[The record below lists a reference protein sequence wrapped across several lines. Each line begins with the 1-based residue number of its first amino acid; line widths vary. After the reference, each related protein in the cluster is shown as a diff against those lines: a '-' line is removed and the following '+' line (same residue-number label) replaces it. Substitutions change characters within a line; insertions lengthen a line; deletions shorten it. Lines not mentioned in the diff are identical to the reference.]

1 MRCPGHTIQSIAE
14 LVKNLKFAI
23 ITLINIYT
31 FSMQKKENL
40 TKKIICSF
48 YFSKDMG
55 KIMQNNSVNKEPND
69 VNIFQMEKIIK
80 WILDSYVR
88 LTEFQVHFLN
98 NKGERIFSPLNS
110 LRNGSAFCKLIQSS
124 SEGRKECY
132 KSFYDNSLRSAEYG
146 NSYIFQCRFG
156 IITWITPVVINGEL
170 LGSFISEGIL
180 MRKPAPNFI
189 KEVIEKTKNLGIE
202 EFKLREALEKM
213 RIVSEKKVRAAADIL
228 YIAANYLSNAELL
241 DTKMR
246 QEKYIQQAR
255 ISEEIQ
261 MMKRKELELL
271 EKEEEDEDSFIYI
284 SSIYPLETE
293 RELLRRVRL
302 GDKEGAREV
311 LNEIL
316 GKILF
321 KNAGRTELVRARIL
335 ELAVVLSRA
344 AVEGNAEL
352 EMILG
357 LNFEYIQK
365 LGKIEF
371 IEELCVWIVEVLDR
385 FTECVYKNKNIKNVN
400 IIRNAKEF
408 IRTNYKKKIKLED
421 ISKVVYL
428 SPYYLSHIFKKEVG
442 FTLFE
447 YLTKVRIEEAKRLLE
462 NTPWNAT
469 RISFEVGYSDQS
481 YFCKV
486 FKKSEGMS
494 PSDYRKRTKR

>member
-1 MRCPGHTIQSIAE
+1 
-14 LVKNLKFAI
+14 
-23 ITLINIYT
+23 
-31 FSMQKKENL
+31 
-40 TKKIICSF
+40 
-48 YFSKDMG
+48 
-55 KIMQNNSVNKEPND
+55 MQNNSVNKEPND
-69 VNIFQMEKIIK
+69 VNIFQMEKVIE

-88 LTEFQVHFLN
+88 LTGFQIHFLN
-98 NKGERIFSPLNS
+98 NKGERIFSPS
-110 LRNGSAFCKLIQSS
+110 SSIRNGSAFCKLIQSN
-124 SEGRKECY
+124 SEGRKECQ
-132 KSFYDNSLRSAEYG
+132 KSFYNNSLRSADYG
-146 NSYIFQCRFG
+146 NSYIFRCRFG

-180 MRKPAPNFI
+180 MRKPAPYFI

-202 EFKLREALEKM
+202 EFELIEALKKIK
-213 RIVSEKKVRAAADIL
+213 IVSEKKVRAAADIL
-228 YIAANYLSNAELL
+228 YIAANYLSNTELL

-293 RELLRRVRL
+293 RELLRRVKL
-302 GDKEGAREV
+302 GHKDGAKEV

-321 KNAGRTELVRARIL
+321 KNAGRTEIVRARIL

-365 LGKIEF
+365 LGKIKS

-385 FTECVYKNKNIKNVN
+385 FTERVYKNKNIKNVN
-400 IIRNAKEF
+400 IITKAKEF
-408 IRTNYKKKIKLED
+408 IRANYKKKIKLKD
-421 ISKVVYL
+421 ISKAVYF
-428 SPYYLSHIFKKEVG
+428 SPYYLSHIFKKETG
-442 FTLFE
+442 ATLFE
-447 YLTKVRIEEAKRLLE
+447 YLTKVRVEEAKRLLE
-462 NTPWNAT
+462 TTQWSTT
-469 RISFEVGYSDQS
+469 RISFEIGCTDQS

-486 FKKSEGMS
+486 FKKVEGIS
-494 PSDYRKRTKR
+494 PYEYRKRMRK

>member
-1 MRCPGHTIQSIAE
+1 
-14 LVKNLKFAI
+14 
-23 ITLINIYT
+23 
-31 FSMQKKENL
+31 MQDN
-40 TKKIICSF
+40 F
-48 YFSKDMG
+48 
-55 KIMQNNSVNKEPND
+55 VNKESNEG
-69 VNIFQMEKIIK
+69 NIFQMEKVIK

-88 LTEFQVHFLN
+88 STGFQVHFLN
-98 NKGERIFSPLNS
+98 NKGERIFSPS
-110 LRNGSAFCKLIQSS
+110 SSIKNGCAFCKLIQSS
-124 SEGRKECY
+124 SEGRRECY

-146 NSYIFQCRFG
+146 NSFIFRCHFG
-156 IITWITPVVINGEL
+156 IITWITPVLINGEL

-180 MRKPAPNFI
+180 LRKPAPYFI
-189 KEVIEKTKNLGIE
+189 KEVIEMTENLGIE
-202 EFKLREALEKM
+202 EFKLRDALKGIK
-213 RIVSEKKVRAAADIL
+213 IVSEKKVKAAADIL
-228 YIAANYLSNAELL
+228 YIAANYLSNTELL

-246 QEKYIQQAR
+246 QEKYIQQAK

-261 MMKRKELELL
+261 IMKRKELELL
-271 EKEEEDEDSFIYI
+271 EKEEEEENSFIYI

-365 LGKIEF
+365 LGKLKS

-385 FTECVYKNKNIKNVN
+385 FTECVYENKNIKNVN
-400 IIRNAKEF
+400 IIIKAKEF
-408 IRTNYKKKIKLED
+408 IRANYKKKIKLKD
-421 ISKVVYL
+421 ISKVVCL
-428 SPYYLSHIFKKEVG
+428 SSYYLSHIFKKETG
-442 FTLFE
+442 STLFE
-447 YLTKVRIEEAKRLLE
+447 YLTKVRVEEAKRLLE
-462 NTPWNAT
+462 TTQWNTT
-469 RISFEVGYSDQS
+469 RISFEVGCTDQS

-486 FKKSEGMS
+486 FKKIEGIS
-494 PSDYRKRTKR
+494 PYKYKKTMRK

>member
-1 MRCPGHTIQSIAE
+1 
-14 LVKNLKFAI
+14 
-23 ITLINIYT
+23 
-31 FSMQKKENL
+31 
-40 TKKIICSF
+40 
-48 YFSKDMG
+48 
-55 KIMQNNSVNKEPND
+55 MQNNSVNKEPND

-98 NKGERIFSPLNS
+98 NKGEKIFSPSNS
-110 LRNGSAFCKLIQSS
+110 LGNGSAFCKLIQSS

-156 IITWITPVVINGEL
+156 IITWITPVLINGEL

-189 KEVIEKTKNLGIE
+189 KEVIGKTKNLGIE
-202 EFKLREALEKM
+202 EFKLREALEKIQ
-213 RIVSEKKVRAAADIL
+213 IVSEKKVMAAADIL
-228 YIAANYLSNAELL
+228 YIAANYLSNTELL
-241 DTKMR
+241 DTKIR

-271 EKEEEDEDSFIYI
+271 EKKEERDEDSFIYI

-293 RELLRRVRL
+293 RELLRKVRL

-344 AVEGNAEL
+344 AAEGNAEL

-365 LGKIEF
+365 LGMLKS

-385 FTECVYKNKNIKNVN
+385 FTECVYENKNIKNVN

-421 ISKVVYL
+421 ISKVICL
-428 SPYYLSHIFKKEVG
+428 SPYYLCHIFKKETG
-442 FTLFE
+442 YTLFQ
-447 YLTKVRIEEAKRLLE
+447 YLTNVRIEEAKRLLE
-462 NTPWNAT
+462 STQWNIT
-469 RISFEVGYSDQS
+469 RISFEVGCADQS

-486 FKKSEGMS
+486 FKKSEGIS
-494 PSDYRKRTKR
+494 PSDYKKRVKR

>member
-1 MRCPGHTIQSIAE
+1 
-14 LVKNLKFAI
+14 
-23 ITLINIYT
+23 
-31 FSMQKKENL
+31 
-40 TKKIICSF
+40 
-48 YFSKDMG
+48 
-55 KIMQNNSVNKEPND
+55 MQNDSVNKEPHD
-69 VNIFQMEKIIK
+69 VNIFQMEKLIK
-80 WILDSYVR
+80 WILDSYAI
-88 LTEFQVHFLN
+88 LTGFQIHFLN
-98 NKGERIFSPLNS
+98 DKGERIFSPS
-110 LRNGSAFCKLIQSS
+110 SSIRKGSAFCKLIQSS
-124 SEGRKECY
+124 AEGRKECY

-146 NSYIFQCRFG
+146 NSYIFRCRFG
-156 IITWITPVVINGEL
+156 IITWITPVIINGKL

-180 MRKPAPNFI
+180 MRKPASYFI

-202 EFKLREALEKM
+202 EFELIEALKKVK
-213 RIVSEKKVRAAADIL
+213 IVSEKKVKSAADIL
-228 YIAANYLSNAELL
+228 YMAANYLSNTELL

-271 EKEEEDEDSFIYI
+271 EKEEEDGDSFIYI

-321 KNAGRTELVRARIL
+321 KNAGRTEIVRARIL

-365 LGKIEF
+365 LGKIKS

-385 FTECVYKNKNIKNVN
+385 FTECVYKNKNIKNAS
-400 IIRNAKEF
+400 IIRKAKEF
-408 IRTNYKKKIKLED
+408 IRANYKKNIKLID
-421 ISKVVYL
+421 ISKAVYL
-428 SPYYLSHIFKKEVG
+428 SPYYLSHIFKRETG
-442 FTLFE
+442 STILE

-462 NTPWNAT
+462 NTPWDTT
-469 RISFEVGYSDQS
+469 RIAFEVGCTDQS

-486 FKKSEGMS
+486 FKKIEGIS
-494 PSDYRKRTKR
+494 PHNYRKTMRK

>member
-1 MRCPGHTIQSIAE
+1 
-14 LVKNLKFAI
+14 
-23 ITLINIYT
+23 
-31 FSMQKKENL
+31 
-40 TKKIICSF
+40 
-48 YFSKDMG
+48 
-55 KIMQNNSVNKEPND
+55 MQNNLVNKESND
-69 VNIFQMEKIIK
+69 VNIFQMKKVIE

-98 NKGERIFSPLNS
+98 NKGGRIFSPSNS
-110 LRNGSAFCKLIQSS
+110 LKNGSAFCKLVQSS

-132 KSFYDNSLRSAEYG
+132 KSFYDNGLRSAEYG

-156 IITWITPVVINGEL
+156 IVTWITPVVINGEL

-189 KEVIEKTKNLGIE
+189 KEVIGKTKNLGIE
-202 EFKLREALEKM
+202 EFKLREALEKIK
-213 RIVSEKKVRAAADIL
+213 IVSEKKVMAAADIL
-228 YIAANYLSNAELL
+228 YIAANYLSNTELL

-271 EKEEEDEDSFIYI
+271 EKEEEEENSFIYI

-344 AVEGNAEL
+344 AAEGNAEL

-357 LNFEYIQK
+357 LNFEYIKK
-365 LGKIEF
+365 LGMLKS

-385 FTECVYKNKNIKNVN
+385 FAECVYENKNIKNVS
-400 IIRNAKEF
+400 IIRKAKEF
-408 IRTNYKKKIKLED
+408 IRANYKKKIKLED

-428 SPYYLSHIFKKEVG
+428 SPYYLSHIFKREAGV
-442 FTLFE
+442 TLME
-447 YLTKVRIEEAKRLLE
+447 YLTKVRIEEAKYLLE
-462 NTPWNAT
+462 NTQWNTT
-469 RISFEVGYSDQS
+469 RIAFQVGYSDQS
-481 YFCKV
+481 YFSKV
-486 FKKSEGMS
+486 FKKIEGIS
-494 PSDYRKRTKR
+494 PYKYRKTMRK

>member
-1 MRCPGHTIQSIAE
+1 
-14 LVKNLKFAI
+14 
-23 ITLINIYT
+23 
-31 FSMQKKENL
+31 
-40 TKKIICSF
+40 
-48 YFSKDMG
+48 
-55 KIMQNNSVNKEPND
+55 MQNNLVNKDPND
-69 VNIFQMEKIIK
+69 VYIFQMEKVIK

-88 LTEFQVHFLN
+88 LTGFQVHFLN
-98 NKGERIFSPLNS
+98 DRGERIFSPS
-110 LRNGSAFCKLIQSS
+110 SSIRNGSAFCKLIQSS
-124 SEGRKECY
+124 SEGRRECY

-146 NSYIFQCRFG
+146 NSFIFRCRFG
-156 IITWITPVVINGEL
+156 IITWITPVLINGEL

-180 MRKPAPNFI
+180 MRKPAPYFI
-189 KEVIEKTKNLGIE
+189 KEVMEKTKNLGIK
-202 EFKLREALEKM
+202 EFELREALKKIK
-213 RIVSEKKVRAAADIL
+213 IVSEKKVRAAADIL
-228 YIAANYLSNAELL
+228 YIAANYLSNTELL

-365 LGKIEF
+365 LGKIKS

-385 FTECVYKNKNIKNVN
+385 FTECVYENKNIKNVN
-400 IIRNAKEF
+400 IIRKAKEF
-408 IRTNYKKKIKLED
+408 IRANYKKKIKLED

-462 NTPWNAT
+462 NTPWNTT
-469 RISFEVGYSDQS
+469 RISFEVGCTDQS

-486 FKKSEGMS
+486 FKKIEGIS
-494 PSDYRKRTKR
+494 PYKYRKRTRK

>member
-1 MRCPGHTIQSIAE
+1 
-14 LVKNLKFAI
+14 
-23 ITLINIYT
+23 
-31 FSMQKKENL
+31 MQDN
-40 TKKIICSF
+40 F
-48 YFSKDMG
+48 
-55 KIMQNNSVNKEPND
+55 VNKEPND
-69 VNIFQMEKIIK
+69 VNIFQMEKVIK

-88 LTEFQVHFLN
+88 LTGFQIHFLN
-98 NKGERIFSPLNS
+98 DKGDRIFSPS
-110 LRNGSAFCKLIQSS
+110 SSIRNGSAFCKLIQSS
-124 SEGRKECY
+124 SEGRRECY

-146 NSYIFQCRFG
+146 NSYIFRCRFG
-156 IITWITPVVINGEL
+156 IITWITPVLINGEL

-180 MRKPAPNFI
+180 LRKPAPYFI
-189 KEVIEKTKNLGIE
+189 KEVIEMTKNLGIE
-202 EFKLREALEKM
+202 EFKLREALGRIK
-213 RIVSEKKVRAAADIL
+213 IVSEKKVKAAADIL
-228 YIAANYLSNAELL
+228 YIAANYLSNTELL

-271 EKEEEDEDSFIYI
+271 EKEEEEENSFIYV
-284 SSIYPLETE
+284 SSIYPLEIE

-357 LNFEYIQK
+357 LNFEYLQK
-365 LGKIEF
+365 LGEINS
-371 IEELCVWIVEVLDR
+371 IEELCVWIVKVLDR
-385 FTECVYKNKNIKNVN
+385 FTECVYENRNIKNVN
-400 IIRNAKEF
+400 IIMKAKEF
-408 IRTNYKKKIKLED
+408 IRANYKKKIKLED

-462 NTPWNAT
+462 NTPWNTT
-469 RISFEVGYSDQS
+469 RISFEVGCTDQS
-481 YFCKV
+481 YFSKV
-486 FKKSEGMS
+486 FKKIEGMS
-494 PSDYRKRTKR
+494 PSDYRKRMKR

>member
-1 MRCPGHTIQSIAE
+1 
-14 LVKNLKFAI
+14 
-23 ITLINIYT
+23 
-31 FSMQKKENL
+31 
-40 TKKIICSF
+40 
-48 YFSKDMG
+48 
-55 KIMQNNSVNKEPND
+55 MQNNLVNKEPND
-69 VNIFQMEKIIK
+69 VYIFQMEKVIK

-88 LTEFQVHFLN
+88 LTGFQIHFLN
-98 NKGERIFSPLNS
+98 DKGERIFSPS
-110 LRNGSAFCKLIQSS
+110 GSIRNGCAFCKLIQGS

-132 KSFYDNSLRSAEYG
+132 KSFHDNGLRSSEYG
-146 NSYIFQCRFG
+146 NSYIFRCHFG
-156 IITWITPVVINGEL
+156 IITWITPVLINGEL

-180 MRKPAPNFI
+180 IRKPAPYFI
-189 KEVIEKTKNLGIE
+189 KEVIEMTENLGIE
-202 EFKLREALEKM
+202 EFKLREALKEIK
-213 RIVSEKKVRAAADIL
+213 IVSEKKVKAAADIL
-228 YIAANYLSNAELL
+228 YIAANYLSNTELL

-271 EKEEEDEDSFIYI
+271 EKEEEDENSFIYI

-365 LGKIEF
+365 LGKIKS
-371 IEELCVWIVEVLDR
+371 IEELCIWIVKVLDR
-385 FTECVYKNKNIKNVN
+385 FTECVYENKNIKNVN
-400 IIRNAKEF
+400 IIRKAKEF
-408 IRTNYKKKIKLED
+408 IRANYKKKIKLED

-447 YLTKVRIEEAKRLLE
+447 YLTKVRIEEAKGLLE
-462 NTPWNAT
+462 NTPWNTT
-469 RISFEVGYSDQS
+469 RISFEIGCTDQS

-486 FKKSEGMS
+486 FKKIEGMS
-494 PSDYRKRTKR
+494 PSDYRKRMKR

>member
-1 MRCPGHTIQSIAE
+1 
-14 LVKNLKFAI
+14 
-23 ITLINIYT
+23 
-31 FSMQKKENL
+31 
-40 TKKIICSF
+40 
-48 YFSKDMG
+48 
-55 KIMQNNSVNKEPND
+55 MQNNSVNKESND
-69 VNIFQMEKIIK
+69 INIFQMEKVIK

-88 LTEFQVHFLN
+88 LTGFQIHFLN
-98 NKGERIFSPLNS
+98 NKAEKTFSPSNS
-110 LRNGSAFCKLIQSS
+110 LKKGSAFCRLIQSS
-124 SEGRKECY
+124 SEGRKECC
-132 KSFYDNSLRSAEYG
+132 KSFYNNSGRSAEYG
-146 NSYIFQCRFG
+146 NSYIFRCRFG
-156 IITWITPVVINGEL
+156 IITWITPVVTNGEL

-180 MRKPAPNFI
+180 IRKPSPYFI

-202 EFKLREALEKM
+202 EFKLREALKKI

-228 YIAANYLSNAELL
+228 YIAANYLSNTELL
-241 DTKMR
+241 DTKIR

-271 EKEEEDEDSFIYI
+271 EKEEEEENSFIYI
-284 SSIYPLETE
+284 SSLYPLETE

-302 GDKEGAREV
+302 GDKEGAKEV

-321 KNAGRTELVRARIL
+321 KNAGRTEIVRARIL

-365 LGKIEF
+365 LGKLKS

-385 FTECVYKNKNIKNVN
+385 FTECVYENKNIKNVN
-400 IIRNAKEF
+400 VIRNAQEF

-428 SPYYLSHIFKKEVG
+428 SPYYLSHIFKKETG
-442 FTLFE
+442 YTLFQF
-447 YLTKVRIEEAKRLLE
+447 LTNVRIEEAKRLLE
-462 NTPWNAT
+462 TTRWSAT
-469 RISFEVGYSDQS
+469 RISFEIGCTDQS

-486 FKKSEGMS
+486 FKKKAGIS
-494 PSDYRKRTKR
+494 PYEYRKRMRK

>member
-1 MRCPGHTIQSIAE
+1 
-14 LVKNLKFAI
+14 
-23 ITLINIYT
+23 
-31 FSMQKKENL
+31 
-40 TKKIICSF
+40 
-48 YFSKDMG
+48 MG
-55 KIMQNNSVNKEPND
+55 KIMQNNSVNKEFNER
-69 VNIFQMEKIIK
+69 NIFQMEKIIK

-98 NKGERIFSPLNS
+98 NKGERIFSPSNS
-110 LRNGSAFCKLIQSS
+110 FRNGSTFCKLIQSS
-124 SEGRKECY
+124 SEGRKECH
-132 KSFYDNSLRSAEYG
+132 KSFYNNSLRSAEYG
-146 NSYIFQCRFG
+146 NSYIFRCRFG
-156 IITWITPVVINGEL
+156 VITWITPVLINGEL

-180 MRKPAPNFI
+180 MRKPAPYFL
-189 KEVIEKTKNLGIE
+189 KEAIEKSKNLGIE
-202 EFKLREALEKM
+202 EFELREALEK
-213 RIVSEKKVRAAADIL
+213 IKIISEKKVKAAADIL
-228 YIAANYLSNAELL
+228 YIAANYLSNTELL
-241 DTKMR
+241 DTKIR
-246 QEKYIQQAR
+246 QEKYIQQAK

-271 EKEEEDEDSFIYI
+271 EKEEEEENSFIYI
-284 SSIYPLETE
+284 SSLYPLETE

-302 GDKEGAREV
+302 GDKEGAKEV

-321 KNAGRTELVRARIL
+321 KNAGRTEIVRARIL

-365 LGKIEF
+365 LGKLKS

-385 FTECVYKNKNIKNVN
+385 FTECVYENKNIKNVN
-400 IIRNAKEF
+400 IIRNAQEF

-428 SPYYLSHIFKKEVG
+428 SPYYLSHIFKKETG
-442 FTLFE
+442 YTLFQF
-447 YLTKVRIEEAKRLLE
+447 LTNVRIEEAKRLLE
-462 NTPWNAT
+462 TTRWSAT
-469 RISFEVGYSDQS
+469 RISFEIGCTDQS

-486 FKKSEGMS
+486 FKKKAGIS
-494 PSDYRKRTKR
+494 PYEYRKRMRK

>member
-1 MRCPGHTIQSIAE
+1 
-14 LVKNLKFAI
+14 
-23 ITLINIYT
+23 
-31 FSMQKKENL
+31 MQDN
-40 TKKIICSF
+40 F
-48 YFSKDMG
+48 
-55 KIMQNNSVNKEPND
+55 VNKEPND
-69 VNIFQMEKIIK
+69 VNIFQMEKVIK

-88 LTEFQVHFLN
+88 LTGFQIHFLN
-98 NKGERIFSPLNS
+98 DKGDRIFSPS
-110 LRNGSAFCKLIQSS
+110 SSIRNGSAFCKLIQSS
-124 SEGRKECY
+124 SEGRRECY

-146 NSYIFQCRFG
+146 NSYIFRCRFG
-156 IITWITPVVINGEL
+156 IITWITPVLINGEL

-180 MRKPAPNFI
+180 LRKPAPYFI
-189 KEVIEKTKNLGIE
+189 KEVIEMTKNLGIE
-202 EFKLREALEKM
+202 EFKLREALGRIK
-213 RIVSEKKVRAAADIL
+213 IVSEKKVKAAADIL
-228 YIAANYLSNAELL
+228 YIAANYLSNTELL

-271 EKEEEDEDSFIYI
+271 EKEEEEENSFIYV
-284 SSIYPLETE
+284 SSIYPLEIE

-357 LNFEYIQK
+357 LNFEYLQK
-365 LGKIEF
+365 LGEINS
-371 IEELCVWIVEVLDR
+371 IEELCVWIVKVLDR
-385 FTECVYKNKNIKNVN
+385 FTECVYENRNIKNVN
-400 IIRNAKEF
+400 IIRKAKEF
-408 IRTNYKKKIKLED
+408 IRANYKKKIKLED

-462 NTPWNAT
+462 NTPWNTT
-469 RISFEVGYSDQS
+469 RISFEVGCTDQS
-481 YFCKV
+481 YFSKV
-486 FKKSEGMS
+486 FKKIEGMS
-494 PSDYRKRTKR
+494 PSDYRKRMKR

>member
-1 MRCPGHTIQSIAE
+1 
-14 LVKNLKFAI
+14 
-23 ITLINIYT
+23 
-31 FSMQKKENL
+31 
-40 TKKIICSF
+40 
-48 YFSKDMG
+48 
-55 KIMQNNSVNKEPND
+55 MQNNSVNKESNK
-69 VNIFQMEKIIK
+69 VKILQLKKVIE

-88 LTEFQVHFLN
+88 STGFQVHFLN
-98 NKGERIFSPLNS
+98 DKGERIFLPSS
-110 LRNGSAFCKLIQSS
+110 SIRNGSAFCKLIQSS

-146 NSYIFQCRFG
+146 NSYIFRCRFG
-156 IITWITPVVINGEL
+156 IITWITPVLINGEL

-180 MRKPAPNFI
+180 MRKPAPYFI
-189 KEVIEKTKNLGIE
+189 KEVIEMTKNLGIE
-202 EFKLREALEKM
+202 EFKLREALKEIK
-213 RIVSEKKVRAAADIL
+213 IVSEKKVKAAADIL
-228 YIAANYLSNAELL
+228 YMAAAYLSNTELL

-271 EKEEEDEDSFIYI
+271 EKEEEEENSFIYI
-284 SSIYPLETE
+284 SSIYPLEIE

-365 LGKIEF
+365 LGKIKS

-385 FTECVYKNKNIKNVN
+385 FTDCVYKNKNIKNVN
-400 IIRNAKEF
+400 IIIKAKEF
-408 IRTNYKKKIKLED
+408 IRANYKKKIKLED
-421 ISKVVYL
+421 ISKVVCL
-428 SPYYLSHIFKKEVG
+428 SSYYLSHIFKKETG
-442 FTLFE
+442 STLFE
-447 YLTKVRIEEAKRLLE
+447 YLTKVRVEEAKRLLE
-462 NTPWNAT
+462 VTQWNTT
-469 RISFEVGYSDQS
+469 RISFEVGCTDQS

-486 FKKSEGMS
+486 FKKIEGIS
-494 PSDYRKRTKR
+494 PCKYRKTMRK

>member
-1 MRCPGHTIQSIAE
+1 
-14 LVKNLKFAI
+14 
-23 ITLINIYT
+23 
-31 FSMQKKENL
+31 MQDN
-40 TKKIICSF
+40 F
-48 YFSKDMG
+48 
-55 KIMQNNSVNKEPND
+55 VNKESNEG
-69 VNIFQMEKIIK
+69 NIFQMEKIIK

-98 NKGERIFSPLNS
+98 NKGERIFSPS
-110 LRNGSAFCKLIQSS
+110 SSIKNGSAFCKLIQSS

-132 KSFYDNSLRSAEYG
+132 KSFYDNGLRSAEYG
-146 NSYIFQCRFG
+146 NSYIFRCRFG
-156 IITWITPVVINGEL
+156 IITWITPVLINGEL

-180 MRKPAPNFI
+180 LRKPAPYFI
-189 KEVIEKTKNLGIE
+189 KEVIEMTKNLGIE
-202 EFKLREALEKM
+202 EFKLREALKEIK
-213 RIVSEKKVRAAADIL
+213 IVSEKKVKAAADIL
-228 YIAANYLSNAELL
+228 YIAANYLSNTELL

-246 QEKYIQQAR
+246 QEKYIQQAK

-271 EKEEEDEDSFIYI
+271 EKEEEEENSFIYV
-284 SSIYPLETE
+284 SSIYPLEIE

-365 LGKIEF
+365 LGMLKSV
-371 IEELCVWIVEVLDR
+371 EELCVWIVEVLDR
-385 FTECVYKNKNIKNVN
+385 FTECVYENKNIKNVN

-428 SPYYLSHIFKKEVG
+428 SPYYLSHIFKKETG
-442 FTLFE
+442 YTLFQ
-447 YLTKVRIEEAKRLLE
+447 YLTNVRIEEAKKLLE
-462 NTPWNAT
+462 ITQWNTT
-469 RISFEVGYSDQS
+469 RISFEVGCTDQS

-486 FKKSEGMS
+486 FKKVEGIS
-494 PSDYRKRTKR
+494 PYKYRKAMKK